1 MCISVAPISHIEET
15 SDKCPECCSS
25 NNVCAAEIP
34 RSLAIEELDKLAH
47 DLNLNYQTFP
57 SVETAY
63 LEAKNQAEAN
73 DFIYI
78 GGSTFVIAE
87 IL

>member
-1 MCISVAPISHIEET
+1 MDEILKLFPSAAQYYF
-15 SDKCPECCSS
+15 
-25 NNVCAAEIP
+25 CAAEIP
-34 RSLAIEELDKLAH
+34 RSIAIEELDKLAH

-57 SVETAY
+57 SVERAY
-63 LEAKNQAEAN
+63 LEAKNQADAN